1 MFGRRK
7 EAKLPEATLIEEK
20 KKEPEAFIPSDVTK
34 IGPGITMVGDFET
47 SDLIELNGTIQ
58 GNVLSDKRITIS
70 EAGRLEGNGRM
81 ESLISSGFVNG
92 TIECRNLTHIT
103 STGKL
108 DGNLMT
114 QTLTTDDGS
123 ELIGTLHLKKK
134 PAKAN
139 AALPAEASAKALEAP
154 SEGVQN

>member
-1 MFGRRK
+1 MFGRK
-7 EAKLPEATLIEEK
+7 KAEPVVEPFVEEK
-20 KKEPEAFIPSDVTK
+20 EKEIEVFTPSAVTK
-34 IGPGITMVGDFET
+34 IGPGITMVGNFET
-47 SDLIELNGTIQ
+47 SDMIELNGTIR

-92 TIECRNLTHIT
+92 TIECRNLTHLT

-123 ELIGTLHLKKK
+123 ELTGTLHLKKK
-134 PAKAN
+134 TVKT
-139 AALPAEASAKALEAP
+139 AEALTSEGPAKALEAP
-154 SEGVQN
+154 AGENQH